1 MARHPTA
8 ASTTNITAG
17 ARGAHATRL
26 AWSSVAPGRP
36 RRAARLT
43 ERL

>member
-8 ASTTNITAG
+8 ASKTNITAG

-26 AWSSVAPGRP
+26 AWSSVASGRA
-36 RRAARLT
+36 RLGARLT